1 MIMKELNIT
10 KEAMEQKTKDEV
22 LHELLVLK
30 ELEDKNEQSNFAER
44 MWEGDP
50 PEFDLSQ
57 IDEVLRLKKS
67 ASTYYAQTKYIEALS
82 ALEKAIKIVP
92 GDLELLFFEA
102 QCLYQLNNLDQSE
115 IILRQLIQLDEESH
129 IKQLSKFY
137 AIILLKKNKFKEAEE
152 FLQNEIPTS
161 AKNYDNQLLNMLGY
175 AFERQNKLAE
185 AEKIFKR
192 VIKDDPENPNACNS
206 LAFIFARLE
215 IELPEALIL
224 VKRALKKEP
233 RNPAYL
239 DTLAYVYVKKGNK
252 TAAVKTYKKALAIEP
267 GNSTIME
274 HLSSALAI

>member
-1 MIMKELNIT
+1 MKELNIT

-30 ELEDKNEQSNFAER
+30 ELEEKNEQSNFAER

-92 GDLELLFFEA
+92 GDLELLYFEA

-115 IILRQLIQLDEESH
+115 IILRQLVELDEESH
-129 IKQLSKFY
+129 IKQLPKFY

-175 AFERQNKLAE
+175 ALERQNKLAE

-215 IELPEALIL
+215 IELSEALTL

-239 DTLAYVYVKKGNK
+239 DTLAYIYVKRGNK
-252 TAAVKTYKKALAIEP
+252 TAAVNTYKKALAIEP